1 MERATP
7 SMERT
12 GRILAIALAA
22 AALAAGIL
30 SAQSYG
36 VLDQSVIVGAAA
48 FTGETQPGGLLDDG
62 YLHIVG
68 GPYRFVAPLVLP
80 DGAQIT
86 QLCLYSTN
94 FKPGATLQLDLQ
106 AVKLAPGG
114 LSPGVVAIPG
124 TQVTAYYS
132 SGYDFVCS
140 SPIAYTFHD
149 DADVDG
155 DGIPEHIGHR
165 LAAILGPGSDGSL
178 GLGGVRIVWH
188 RQVSPPSGSPSF
200 GDVPP
205 GNIFF
210 PSVEAL
216 AASTITGGC
225 GNGDYCPNAPLT
237 RGQMAV
243 FLAKALG
250 LHWPF

>member
-1 MERATP
+1 MTRRRPTA
-7 SMERT
+7 
-12 GRILAIALAA
+12 RIFAVALAA
-22 AALAAGIL
+22 AAGATGSLT
-30 SAQSYG
+30 AQSYG
-36 VLDQSVIVGAAA
+36 VLDQGVVVGAAA

-68 GPYRFVAPLVLP
+68 GPYRFVAPVVLP

-94 FKPGATLQLDLQ
+94 FKPGATLQLELE

-114 LSPGVVAIPG
+114 LSPGVVAIPA
-124 TQVTAYYS
+124 TQVTADYS

-155 DGIPEHIGHR
+155 DGIPEHVGHR
-165 LAAILGPGSDGSL
+165 LAVTFSPDSDGSL

-188 RQVSPPSGSPSF
+188 RQISPAPASPTF
-200 GDVPP
+200 GDVPAD
-205 GNIFF
+205 NIFF
-210 PSVEAL
+210 QSVEAL

-225 GNGDYCPNAPLT
+225 GNGDYCPNAALT